1 LPKSG
6 IRCAIE
12 TCDTAKS
19 KNAIFASSGSLI
31 TRGSSMLTVRSGN
44 NSPFGRKIRIAVTVL
59 GLERQ
64 VAVASA
70 STVDPADPIR
80 QQNPL
85 GKVPVLLLDDGSA
98 LYDSPVILE
107 YLDHLAGGG
116 RILPAEPGR
125 RFAALR
131 LQALADGLMD
141 ASILINYEARYR
153 PVQNHEPKWL
163 DHQAGKV
170 TRALAVLEAA
180 PPGIDNP
187 PDVGQITLA
196 CALGYRDFRFPGT
209 WRTQHPRLS
218 AWLDDF
224 AARVPA
230 FAATTPPPA

>member
-1 LPKSG
+1 MPTL
-6 IRCAIE
+6 
-12 TCDTAKS
+12 
-19 KNAIFASSGSLI
+19 
-31 TRGSSMLTVRSGN
+31 RSGN
-44 NSPFGRKIRIAVTVL
+44 NSPFGRKARIAIGVL
-59 GLERQ
+59 GLEGT
-64 VAVASA
+64 VAIAPA

-85 GKVPVLLLDDGSA
+85 GKVPVLLMDDGST

-116 RILPAEPGR
+116 RILPKDPQS

-153 PVQNHEPKWL
+153 PAQNHEPKWL
-163 DHQAGKV
+163 ELQAGKV

-180 PPGIDNP
+180 PPGLDLP

-196 CALGYRDFRFPGT
+196 CALGYRDFRFPGS
-209 WRTQHPRLS
+209 WRANHPRL
-218 AWLDDF
+218 AGWLDDF

>member
-1 LPKSG
+1 MSTL
-6 IRCAIE
+6 R
-12 TCDTAKS
+12 T
-19 KNAIFASSGSLI
+19 
-31 TRGSSMLTVRSGN
+31 GN
-44 NSPFGRKIRIAVTVL
+44 NSPFGRKARIAVTVL

-64 VAVASA
+64 VVVEPA
-70 STVDPADPIR
+70 STVDPADPVR
-80 QQNPL
+80 EQNPL
-85 GKVPVLLLDDGSA
+85 GKVPVLLLDDGAA

-116 RILPAEPGR
+116 RILPKDPQA

-131 LQALADGLMD
+131 LQALADGVMD

-163 DHQAGKV
+163 DLQAGKV
-170 TRALAVLEAA
+170 SRALAVLEKA
-180 PPGIDNP
+180 PPGIDAP

-209 WRTQHPRLS
+209 WRSDHPRLA

-224 AARVPA
+224 ATRVPA
-230 FAATTPPPA
+230 FAATAPPPA